1 VEHNSLKLEYKVGLF
16 IGIGLILM
24 MTSILM
30 LGGDKVLFT
39 RYDYLRARFTD
50 VQGLFPGSV
59 VSLAGIPIG
68 NVKDIEFVPSENKL
82 EITMKINHVYHD
94 RLVEGVVAEVKTQGA
109 LGDRYVYLNP
119 GPTGAKELPNDSL
132 VTSNETDFMKMLTSR
147 QDGVAR
153 VIDLIEHLDE
163 MVSNINSNGQA
174 GSLVKN
180 ASEAALKFKSTLG
193 QLDSLLGD
201 LRGEIPQNRKLS
213 KAVTSL
219 ADILEK
225 VDQGKGTLGL
235 LVNDPSVAQSL
246 KAFLGGSPRNRYMK
260 DMIRETI
267 QKSESK
273 P

>member
-1 VEHNSLKLEYKVGLF
+1 MEHNSLKLEYKVGLF
-16 IGIGLILM
+16 IGVGLLVM
-24 MTSILM
+24 MVSILM

-59 VSLAGIPIG
+59 VSLAGVPIG
-68 NVKDIEFVPSENKL
+68 NVKEIQFVPSENKL
-82 EITMKINHVYHD
+82 EITLKINHMYHD

-109 LGDRYVYLNP
+109 LGDKYVYLNP
-119 GPTGAKELPNDSL
+119 GPAGAKELPDEAL

-147 QDGVAR
+147 EDGVAR
-153 VIDLIEHLDE
+153 VIDLIAHLDE
-163 MVSNINSNGQA
+163 MISNINANGQA
-174 GSLVKN
+174 GALVIN
-180 ASEAALKFKSTLG
+180 ISETTVKFKTTLS

-219 ADILEK
+219 ANVLEK

-267 QKSESK
+267 QKSEAK